1 MQRSLSD
8 RLWREYRSSFG
19 AFALQ
24 SVTASE
30 RETDSSWSADDE
42 DQSSMRASAIAFV
55 VIGSGAVSSVLA
67 GVSAD
72 RVGRTMICLSSC
84 LISGAISLCMGA
96 FLENTTVVL
105 LLGVVWGLSIIA
117 DSGQYSA
124 MVAELSDPERVG

>member
-1 MQRSLSD
+1 
-8 RLWREYRSSFG
+8 
-19 AFALQ
+19 
-24 SVTASE
+24 
-30 RETDSSWSADDE
+30 
-42 DQSSMRASAIAFV
+42 MRASAIAFV